1 MHPPFSNNPK
11 KPQDLFLVCGLQS
24 LGQHSVA
31 VLKEYDVK
39 VSAIDD
45 VQPEHWEVPEVP
57 SLPLVLSSLDLSMFP
72 DLCQHFLFL

>member
-1 MHPPFSNNPK
+1 MLPSTESASSYQQSK

-24 LGQHSVA
+24 LGQHCVE

-39 VSAIDD
+39 VSAIND

-57 SLPLVLSSLDLSMFP
+57 SLLE
-72 DLCQHFLFL
+72 